1 MLRLTRFP
9 IFVDPSLKRSNEG
22 QGSGDQTLRKTS
34 RLRRL
39 QPGWG
44 TASPAPAAR
53 GAINAVPAFPAR
65 GLDAAELITMVRQ
78 ARTGMDARDPTEF
91 PDVF

>member
-1 MLRLTRFP
+1 VLRLTHFP
-9 IFVDPSLKRSNEG
+9 IFVDPAPNGNDEG
-22 QGSGDQTLRKTS
+22 QGLGDQTLRKTS

-39 QPGWG
+39 RPGWG
-44 TASPAPAAR
+44 TASPAPASR

-65 GLDAAELITMVRQ
+65 GLDAAELIAMVRQ
-78 ARTGMDARDPTEF
+78 ARTGSDARDPTEF